1 MKAMGS
7 LLPYED
13 AIRILR
19 DSARACPAGVEEIP
33 LAGSA
38 HRVIAREVRAGF
50 DVPSLDNSAMDGYA
64 VRSCDLQSG
73 WNEFPVSALKIAGD
87 LPDAQVREKTA
98 VQIMTGAPLP
108 QGGFDLIVKVEDVY
122 ILKDSTGGTLIRFES
137 ISASAAHV
145 RRRGSDFE
153 KGDLLVR
160 PGSRIDAKVIL
171 GLAALGCARVV
182 VHRKP
187 RVALISTGN
196 ELVPHDQT
204 EVPEGAIRNSTAP
217 YLMQALRELGCEVRN
232 FGVVRDEASEKP
244 EEFERALKAA
254 LSEGFD
260 LILTTGAV
268 SMGIHD
274 FIRPSVERN
283 GGRVLFHKVAIRPG
297 KPVLF
302 SEFPDFPET
311 RLIGLPGN
319 PVSTVVG
326 LDFFV
331 APFLRERFG
340 IPEPRPLL
348 GRISGTCPSA
358 PSGLKTFFRAKAESR
373 ADGVLQIEIPK
384 GQASFMVHSFS
395 GTNGWAVIPASGV
408 PGEAEGIEF
417 YPFAERMDA

>member
-1 MKAMGS
+1 MGS
-7 LLPYED
+7 LLSYED

-19 DSARACPAGVEEIP
+19 DSARACPASVEEIP

-50 DVPSLDNSAMDGYA
+50 DVPSLDNSAMDGFA

-73 WNEFPVSALKIAGD
+73 WNEFPVSSLKIAGD

-108 QGGFDLIVKVEDVY
+108 QGGFDLIVKVEDVG
-122 ILKDSTGGTLIRFES
+122 ILKDSTGGTLIRFDS

-160 PGSRIDAKVIL
+160 PGSRIDAKAIL

-302 SEFPDFPET
+302 RSFRISRKPVSLVFREIPFRRSWVWIFCGPLSSGTIRNPGTKAASRKNFGNLPFGTVRIENVFQGKSRVGRGWSAPDRDSQRTGFVYVAFVLRSEW
-311 RLIGLPGN
+311 LGGN
-319 PVSTVVG
+319 PCIG
-326 LDFFV
+326 C
-331 APFLRERFG
+331 AWRG
-340 IPEPRPLL
+340 
-348 GRISGTCPSA
+348 G
-358 PSGLKTFFRAKAESR
+358 
-373 ADGVLQIEIPK
+373 
-384 GQASFMVHSFS
+384 MH
-395 GTNGWAVIPASGV
+395 
-408 PGEAEGIEF
+408 
-417 YPFAERMDA
+417 